1 MFDSV
6 RKHQKILQLVLML
19 FIVPSFALFGISSYS
34 EFMDKETD
42 IVKVNGKPITAQ
54 EVESAAKRQAERVGG
69 SPQIAQSLPFRQAIL
84 NELLQQRILGF
95 AVSNLHLQVGKQEL
109 VNSLQ
114 KIPQIRALYRQ
125 DGSFDDAR
133 FKQLLASNGMNEEQ
147 FYAGQ
152 SFDLKIAQLVNS
164 VARTELA
171 HPKLAQI
178 VSSLYETERQ
188 VQTLQFNAKDY
199 LSKVSPTSEELQ
211 AFYDANA
218 KLFESPEYIDV
229 EYIVLKADS
238 KEDSKIFG
246 EKADQFAN
254 ITYDQSDSLKPAAD
268 KLKLNIQTQKGV
280 TRSGATGVSKD
291 HPLANPKVVQSLFGD
306 EALKNK
312 RNTEAVQTTPGV
324 FVSARVVTL
333 HPAQIL
339 PYKEVASEVR
349 RQVSQRAAEKLAIA
363 AATDKFAS
371 LEKDPKNA
379 SGFASPTWIS
389 RNKPGNLV
397 GPSLDDVMAVNSD
410 KLPVVVSVSN
420 PGVGITIYRI
430 DQVRQPT
437 AVDAKIHQAQAQQIQ
452 ALAAQSEFA
461 GFMAYWRNTAG
472 VKEIN
477 PLKPANSGGA
487 GS

>member
-6 RKHQKILQLVLML
+6 RKHQRILQFVLML

-54 EVESAAKRQAERVGG
+54 EVDAAAKRQAERVGG
-69 SPQIAQSLPFRQAIL
+69 NAQIAQSLPFRQAIL

-95 AVSNLHLQVGKQEL
+95 AVSDLRLQVGKQEL

-125 DGSFDDAR
+125 DGTFDDVR

-152 SFDLKIAQLVNS
+152 SFDLKIQQLVNS

-171 HPKLAQI
+171 SPKLSEI

-199 LSKVSPTSEELQ
+199 LAKVNPSAEELQ
-211 AFYDANA
+211 AFYEANA
-218 KLFESPEYIDV
+218 KLFERPEYIDV
-229 EYIVLKADS
+229 EYIVLKADP
-238 KEDSKIFG
+238 KEDSKAFN

-268 KLKLNIQTQKGV
+268 KLKLSIQTQKGV
-280 TRSGATGVSKD
+280 TRGGAAGVSRD
-291 HPLANPKVVQSLFGD
+291 HPLANPKVVQSLYGD

-312 RNTEAVQTTPGV
+312 RNTEAVQISPGV

-333 HPAQIL
+333 HPAQVL
-339 PYKEVASEVR
+339 PYKDVAAEVK

-363 AATDKFAS
+363 AASEKLAA
-371 LEKDPKNA
+371 LEKDPKNVA
-379 SGFASPTWIS
+379 GFGSATWVS
-389 RNKPGNLV
+389 RNKPGSLV
-397 GPSLDDVMAVNSD
+397 GPAMDEVMSVNASTF
-410 KLPVVVSVSN
+410 PAVVSVTN
-420 PGVGITIYRI
+420 PGVGSTIYRI
-430 DQVRQPT
+430 DQVRQPS
-437 AVDAKIHQAQAQQIQ
+437 AVDAKVQKAQAQQIQ

-461 GFMAYWRNTAG
+461 GFMAYWRNSAG
-472 VKEIN
+472 VKVIN
-477 PLKPANSGGA
+477 PLKQASSGSA

>member
-6 RKHQKILQLVLML
+6 RKHQKILQFVLML

-34 EFMDKETD
+34 GFMDKETD

-54 EVESAAKRQAERVGG
+54 EVDMAAKRQAERVGG
-69 SPQIAQSLPFRQAIL
+69 NLQIAQSLPFRQAIL

-95 AVSNLHLQVGKQEL
+95 AVSDIRLQVGKQEL

-125 DGSFDDAR
+125 DGTFDDVR

-152 SFDLKIAQLVNS
+152 SFDLKIQQLVNS

-171 HPKLAQI
+171 SPKLSEI
-178 VSSLYETERQ
+178 VSFLYETERQ

-199 LSKVSPTSEELQ
+199 LAKVNPSAEELK
-211 AFYDANA
+211 AFYEANA
-218 KLFESPEYIDV
+218 KLFERPEYIDV
-229 EYIVLKADS
+229 EYIVLKADP
-238 KEDSKIFG
+238 KEDSKAFN

-254 ITYDQSDSLKPAAD
+254 MTYDQSDSLKPAAD
-268 KLKLNIQTQKGV
+268 KLKLNIQSQKGV
-280 TRSGATGVSKD
+280 TRGGAPGVSKD
-291 HPLANPKVVQSLFGD
+291 HPLANPKVIQSLYGD

-312 RNTEAVQTTPGV
+312 RNTEAVQTAPGV

-339 PYKEVASEVR
+339 PYSEVAAEVK
-349 RQVSQRAAEKLAIA
+349 RQVSQRVAEKLAVA
-363 AATDKFAS
+363 AASDKLAA
-371 LEKDPKNA
+371 LEKDPKDA
-379 SGFASPTWIS
+379 AGFASPSWIS

-397 GPSLDDVMAVNSD
+397 GPSMDEVMSINAN
-410 KLPVVVSVSN
+410 KLPAVVSVAN
-420 PGVGITIYRI
+420 PGVGTTIYRI
-430 DQVRQPT
+430 DQVRQPPT
-437 AVDAKIHQAQAQQIQ
+437 VDANARKAQAQQIQ

-461 GFMAYWRNTAG
+461 GFMGYWRNSAG
-472 VKEIN
+472 VKVIN
-477 PLKPANSGGA
+477 PLKQANTGSA

>member
-171 HPKLAQI
+171 NPKLAQI

>member
-6 RKHQKILQLVLML
+6 RKHQKILQFVLLL

-54 EVESAAKRQAERVGG
+54 EVDMAAKRQSERVGG
-69 SPQIAQSLPFRQAIL
+69 NLQIAQSLPFKQAIL

-95 AVSNLHLQVGKQEL
+95 AVGDLRLQVGKQEL

-114 KIPQIRALYRQ
+114 NIPQIRSLYRQ
-125 DGSFDDAR
+125 DGTFDDVR
-133 FKQLLASNGMNEEQ
+133 FKQLLASNGVNEEQ

-152 SFDLKIAQLVNS
+152 SFDLKIQQLVNS

-171 HPKLAQI
+171 NPKLAGI
-178 VSSLYETERQ
+178 ISSLYETERQ
-188 VQTLQFNAKDY
+188 VQTLQFSVKDY
-199 LSKVSPTSEELQ
+199 LSKVNPSPEELQ
-211 AFYDANA
+211 AFYESNS
-218 KLFESPEYIDV
+218 KLFERPEYMDV
-229 EYIVLKADS
+229 EYIVLRADP
-238 KEDSKIFG
+238 KEDNKAFN

-268 KLKLNIQTQKGV
+268 KLKLIIQSQKDV
-280 TRSGATGVSKD
+280 TRGGAPGVSKD
-291 HPLANPKVVQSLFGD
+291 HPLANPKVIQSLYGD
-306 EALKNK
+306 EALRNK
-312 RNTEAVQTTPGV
+312 RNIEAVQISPGV

-339 PYKEVASEVR
+339 PYKEVATEVK
-349 RQVSQRAAEKLAIA
+349 RQVSQRAAEKLAITA
-363 AATDKFAS
+363 ASEKLAI
-371 LEKDPKNA
+371 LEKDSKNTAGFSGA
-379 SGFASPTWIS
+379 SWIS

-397 GPSLDDVMAVNSD
+397 GPSMDEVMSVSAD
-410 KLPVVVSVSN
+410 KLPAFVSVSN
-420 PGVGITIYRI
+420 PGIGTTIYRI
-430 DQVRQPT
+430 DQVRQPS
-437 AVDAKIHQAQAQQIQ
+437 AVDAKVYKAQAQQIQ

-461 GFMAYWRNTAG
+461 GFMGYWRNSAG
-472 VKEIN
+472 VKVIN
-477 PLKPANSGGA
+477 PLKPSSSGSA

>member
-6 RKHQKILQLVLML
+6 RKHQRVLQFVLML

-54 EVESAAKRQAERVGG
+54 EVDTAAKRQAERVGG
-69 SPQIAQSLPFRQAIL
+69 NAQIAQSLPFRQAIL

-95 AVSNLHLQVGKQEL
+95 AISDLRLQVGKQEL

-125 DGSFDDAR
+125 DGTFDDVR

-152 SFDLKIAQLVNS
+152 SFDLKIQQLINS

-171 HPKLAQI
+171 SPKLSEI
-178 VSSLYETERQ
+178 LLSLYDTERQ

-199 LSKVSPTSEELQ
+199 LAKVNPSADELQ
-211 AFYDANA
+211 AFYEANA
-218 KLFESPEYIDV
+218 KLFERPEYIDV
-229 EYIVLKADS
+229 EYIVLRTDP
-238 KEDSKIFG
+238 KEDSKVFND
-246 EKADQFAN
+246 KADQFAN

-268 KLKLNIQTQKGV
+268 KLKLSIQTQKGV
-280 TRSGATGVSKD
+280 TRGGAAGVSRD
-291 HPLANPKVVQSLFGD
+291 HPLANAKLVQSLYGD

-312 RNTEAVQTTPGV
+312 RNTEAVQIAPGV

-333 HPAQIL
+333 YPAQVL
-339 PYKEVASEVR
+339 PYQDVAAEVK
-349 RQVSQRAAEKLAIA
+349 RQVSQRAAEKLAITA
-363 AATDKFAS
+363 ASEKLAA
-371 LEKDPKNA
+371 LEKDPKNVA
-379 SGFASPTWIS
+379 GFGSATWIS
-389 RNKPGNLV
+389 RNKPGSLV
-397 GPSLDDVMAVNSD
+397 GPSMDEVMSVNASA
-410 KLPVVVSVSN
+410 LPAVVSVTN
-420 PGVGITIYRI
+420 PGVGSTIYRI

-437 AVDAKIHQAQAQQIQ
+437 AVDAKVQKAQAQQIQ

-461 GFMAYWRNTAG
+461 GFMAYWRNSAG
-472 VKEIN
+472 VKVIN
-477 PLKPANSGGA
+477 PLKQASA
-487 GS
+487 GSAGS